1 MRSTR
6 ANLRPLVV
14 PVVLGLLCFAAL
26 VSWIVVTHLTATPSQ
41 RLVDLDVYRDGG
53 RSVLLGRPIYS
64 FASHAPQ
71 HLRFTYPPIAA
82 ILAIPL
88 AWVPFNVAGWVWTVG
103 ELACTL
109 VITWVGFRP
118 LLARFGRWWPLA
130 LGVLAGAMQQML
142 PFRDEIKFG
151 QVDELLVVL
160 CVVDCLVLTRKK
172 YGGSLIGL
180 STALKLTP
188 GVFIVYLFVTGRRR
202 AAAVVVGVFVAVT
215 LLAVAVSPSDS
226 RTYWTDALFH
236 PERLRSNANTSN
248 QAIRGMWLRVVHGP
262 HLVTLLWIGCAVVVA
277 VLGYVRA
284 ARAGR
289 SDGEQGETTGIAL
302 TGLLAVLLSP
312 VAWIHHLVWLPL
324 VFGVVA
330 DDGRDARRVLWAAAT
345 YAFFVVKVPWI
356 GAHWLATGGPVVP
369 ARLLQDGY
377 GLAALVL
384 LVTLRTRSVTGIR
397 EPLAQPVTLRHNGG
411 L

>member
-1 MRSTR
+1 MLTR
-6 ANLRPLVV
+6 QRLALPAL
-14 PVVLGLLCFAAL
+14 LGLLCFAAL
-26 VSWIVVTHLTATPSQ
+26 VSWIVVTHLTSAPSQ

-53 RSVLLGRPIYS
+53 RSVLLGRPVYS

-82 ILAIPL
+82 VLAAPL
-88 AWVPFNVAGWVWTVG
+88 AWLPFMVAGWLWTIG
-103 ELACTL
+103 ELVCTV
-109 VITWVGFRP
+109 VITWFGFRP
-118 LLARFGRWWPLA
+118 LLSRLGRWWPLG
-130 LGVLAGAMQQML
+130 LGLLAGAMQQML

-160 CVVDCLVLTRKK
+160 CLVDCLLLSRRK
-172 YGGSLIGL
+172 YGGALIGL

-202 AAAVVVGVFVAVT
+202 AAAVAIGAFVALT
-215 LLAVAVSPSDS
+215 LLAVAVAPSDS
-226 RTYWTDALFH
+226 HTYWTDALFH

-248 QAIRGMWLRVVHGP
+248 QAIRGMWLRVVHDS
-262 HLVTLLWIGCAVVVA
+262 HLVGALWVGCAVVVA
-277 VLGYVRA
+277 VVGFVRA

-289 SDGEQGETTGIAL
+289 LDEERMQVCGVAL

-324 VFGVVA
+324 VLGVIV
-330 DDGRDARRVLWAAAT
+330 DDGRDELRALLAAVS

-356 GAHWLATGGPVVP
+356 GAHWLAGGGPTVP

-384 LVTLRTRSVTGIR
+384 LVTLRTRSVTVIR
-397 EPLAQPVTLRHNGG
+397 RPLAELVTLRHNGG